1 MVPGT
6 TDARETPAVQ
16 TGSEE
21 IAQKLTR
28 RIFLGEFP
36 KDAKL
41 PAERELATQ
50 YGVART
56 VLREAV
62 KRLEAVG
69 IVRSRRGSGVYV
81 QDLEFMRGVEMFDT
95 LITLEDGSVNLPFLR
110 EVLEFRG
117 HFIRLV
123 VRLAAAHR
131 TDEDIESIRRLIDE
145 WEQAGDDPKRFS
157 DLTLELIRQVVAATH
172 NRVCIGLCTTLERIA
187 VRILSLVDLVMPDS
201 SQKRKIFH
209 RILEALQDQD
219 PVMAELA
226 AIRYLETLDSTL
238 SSGSAVHNLV
248 HVAQ

>member
-1 MVPGT
+1 MAHRT
-6 TDARETPAVQ
+6 LNTREVRPVK

-21 IAQKLTR
+21 IARKLTR

-41 PAERELATQ
+41 PPERELAAE

-69 IVRSRRGSGVYV
+69 IVRSWRGSGVYV
-81 QDLEFMRGVEMFDT
+81 QDLEFMRGVELFDT
-95 LITLEDGSVNLPFLR
+95 LITLEDGSLNIPFLR

-123 VRLAAAHR
+123 VRLAAVHR
-131 TDEDIESIRRLIDE
+131 TEEDITGIKQLIGE
-145 WEQAGDDPKRFS
+145 WERADDDPKRFA
-157 DLTLELIRQVVAATH
+157 DLTLELIRQVVGATH

-201 SQKRKIFH
+201 SQKKKIFH

-226 AIRYLETLDSTL
+226 AIRYLEKLETTL
-238 SSGSAVHNLV
+238 SSGAAAHNLV